1 MREGVPDRRP
11 VSGQD
16 AVDDEHPGRVGRS
29 AGPHVEPAR
38 RRGDLE
44 AAVEERQHDE
54 RQPERRRRHADQA
67 EDAGHV
73 VDPAVPPHGGG
84 HAERHTDHDGEEARD
99 RRQLDR
105 RRDVLPDVVEH
116 RAAGRDRLAEVAA
129 GEPGEEDPVLLV
141 QRPVQAPA
149 RPEAGDGLR
158 VGRLLVPELGED
170 GIGRDAVGDEEDDQG
185 GRRGHRG
192 RGDHPEEDVPEAHP
206 LHGWV
211 VSRGASLLPATL
223 PAIRRFHVGHAGY
236 FAGFTS
242 YRSTCHPAAVSR

>member
-1 MREGVPDRRP
+1 MNASQNVGADTPIRQRMRATWSTHPSRRTAAATP
-11 VSGQD
+11 SGTPI
-16 AVDDEHPGRVGRS
+16 AMVRK
-29 AGPHVEPAR
+29 PATV
-38 RRGDLE
+38 
-44 AAVEERQHDE
+44 ASSIV
-54 RQPERRRRHADQA
+54 
-67 EDAGHV
+67 AGH
-73 VDPAVPPHGGG
+73 
-84 HAERHTDHDGEEARD
+84 
-99 RRQLDR
+99 
-105 RRDVLPDVVEH
+105 VLPDVVEH
-116 RAAGRDRLAEVAA
+116 RAAGRDRLAQVAA

-141 QRPVQAPA
+141 QRTVQAPA

-170 GIGRDAVGDEEDDQG
+170 GIGRDAVGDEENDQG

-242 YRSTCHPAAVSR
+242 YRSTCHPAAVSW